1 MQVFPT
7 TRIQTMLTL
16 TISCALL
23 LLLVSSPAVS
33 ALGFHLP
40 AASSSFL
47 PSEDYAISIPSVP
60 AKIVSAQ
67 IRTRTTPENGSIRDS
82 TRSNINIGRNIQSKK
97 CSSRRELMV
106 GTMLSVTGAMLLSLP
121 AYAAETTPEAA
132 ANFEYELAN
141 PECQTACFRECQL
154 RNTNKQTKGDCIDAC
169 VRNGQRYCH
178 PSTVS
183 KSLAPFSN
191 GAVSKYVITTQEP
204 TITSSKPIPGL
215 EYNSNRGG
223 AWRD

>member
-1 MQVFPT
+1 
-7 TRIQTMLTL
+7 
-16 TISCALL
+16 
-23 LLLVSSPAVS
+23 
-33 ALGFHLP
+33 
-40 AASSSFL
+40 
-47 PSEDYAISIPSVP
+47 
-60 AKIVSAQ
+60 
-67 IRTRTTPENGSIRDS
+67 
-82 TRSNINIGRNIQSKK
+82 
-97 CSSRRELMV
+97 MV

-121 AYAAETTPEAA
+121 TYASETTPKAA

-183 KSLAPFSN
+183 KSLVPN
-191 GAVSKYVITTQEP
+191 DAVSKYVITTQEP
-204 TITSSKPIPGL
+204 TITSSKAIPGL

>member
-16 TISCALL
+16 AISCALL
-23 LLLVSSPAVS
+23 LLLVSSPVVS
-33 ALGFHLP
+33 ALGFHRP
-40 AASSSFL
+40 AVPSSFL
-47 PSEDYAISIPSVP
+47 PSVHCARSISSVP

-67 IRTRTTPENGSIRDS
+67 TRTRTTPENSSIRDS
-82 TRSNINIGRNIQSKK
+82 VRSNINIQSKK

-121 AYAAETTPEAA
+121 TYASETTPKAA

-169 VRNGQRYCH
+169 VRTGQRYCH

-191 GAVSKYVITTQEP
+191 DALSKYVITTQEP